1 MKTLTTEMKR
11 MLINYLQPYECVSLC
26 CDGWSLLKPDV
37 NMEVFFVNTFR
48 NNEFKSY
55 LFDMC
60 SYKSAT
66 AKNLQAFLSPI
77 EDSLGNQLSFITTD
91 GGRNNTA
98 AFKSKRSICFCH
110 AFNTVINHM
119 IKNPKRT
126 SEYGLTINERQCLHD
141 HFNKIHTLCV
151 KVRGQ
156 HRKQFAEWVKKW
168 KSVNTDFPESIPL
181 PETICATRWIGVA
194 DYMRWLLTVG
204 RLFYRFVFANHLTK
218 EFSYLMGILHLLQE
232 TAWLVFLV
240 EHFMS
245 LLIVSD
251 KPILHLVIPILEG
264 LKTILQSKPCTDFIV
279 GDKVMDIKHPNS
291 NSIQMFIENT
301 H

>member
-1 MKTLTTEMKR
+1 MS
-11 MLINYLQPYECVSLC
+11 VFLC
-26 CDGWSLLKPDV
+26 CDGGSLLKPDV
-37 NMEVFFVNTFR
+37 NMKVFFVNTFR

-66 AKNLQAFLSPI
+66 AKNLQASVSQI

-151 KVRGQ
+151 KVRGR
-156 HRKQFAEWVKKW
+156 HRK
-168 KSVNTDFPESIPL
+168 
-181 PETICATRWIGVA
+181 
-194 DYMRWLLTVG
+194 
-204 RLFYRFVFANHLTK
+204 
-218 EFSYLMGILHLLQE
+218 
-232 TAWLVFLV
+232 
-240 EHFMS
+240 
-245 LLIVSD
+245 
-251 KPILHLVIPILEG
+251 
-264 LKTILQSKPCTDFIV
+264 
-279 GDKVMDIKHPNS
+279 
-291 NSIQMFIENT
+291 
-301 H
+301 

>member
-11 MLINYLQPYECVSLC
+11 MLVNYLQPYEYVSLC

-66 AKNLQAFLSPI
+66 AKNLQASVSQI

-141 HFNKIHTLCV
+141 HFNKINILCV

-156 HRKQFAEWVKKW
+156 HRKQFVEWVMKW
-168 KSVNTDFPESIPL
+168 KSVNTDIPVS
-181 PETICATRWIGVA
+181 EIVCEC
-194 DYMRWLLTVG
+194 
-204 RLFYRFVFANHLTK
+204 LFHH
-218 EFSYLMGILHLLQE
+218 S
-232 TAWLVFLV
+232 
-240 EHFMS
+240 S
-245 LLIVSD
+245 LFG
-251 KPILHLVIPILEG
+251 KR
-264 LKTILQSKPCTDFIV
+264 
-279 GDKVMDIKHPNS
+279 
-291 NSIQMFIENT
+291 
-301 H
+301 